1 MSSRQAS
8 GLSAS
13 KRTIF
18 AAALTV
24 LGTVSALFIAG
35 GTIGSGPIAPS
46 AEWLQAQGRGSVA
59 GNVTDAS
66 GSPASLVTVRVGVRR
81 AGTAEAGED
90 KPLSVGFEGNE
101 PIDLQAKSEF
111 RWVATT
117 RTDAAGN
124 FVLQAAAGKYTIQAV
139 DQKRGRSQMEIELRA
154 GQQIRQ
160 DLRLDP
166 NAKPGGGGGGGGK
179 GN

>member
-1 MSSRQAS
+1 MSVRQTF
-8 GLSAS
+8 GRSAS
-13 KRTIF
+13 KPAIF

-24 LGTVSALFIAG
+24 LGTLSALFVVG
-35 GTIGSGPIAPS
+35 GAIGSGPITPS
-46 AEWLQAQGRGSVA
+46 ADVLQAQGRGSVT

-66 GSPASLVTVRVGVRR
+66 GSPASLVTVRVGVKR

-90 KPLSVGFEGNE
+90 KPLSIGFEGND
-101 PIDLQAKSEF
+101 PLDMQAKSEF

-124 FVLQAAAGKYTIQAV
+124 FVLQAAAGKYTLQAV
-139 DQKRGRSQMEIELRA
+139 DQKRGRSQLEIELRA

-166 NAKPGGGGGGGGK
+166 NAQPGGGGGGK
-179 GN
+179 GK

>member
-1 MSSRQAS
+1 MSNRQAF
-8 GLSAS
+8 GRSAS
-13 KRTIF
+13 KPAIF

-24 LGTVSALFIAG
+24 LGSLAALFIAG
-35 GTIGSGPIAPS
+35 GVVGSGPILPS
-46 AEWLQAQGRGSVA
+46 AEVLQAQGRGSVA

-66 GSPASLVTVRVGVRR
+66 GSPASLVTVRVGVKR

-90 KPLSVGFEGNE
+90 KPLSIGFEDND
-101 PIDLQAKSEF
+101 PLDMQAKSEF

-124 FVLQAAAGKYTIQAV
+124 FVLQAAAGKYTLQAV
-139 DQKRGRSQMEIELRA
+139 DQKRGRSQVEIEIRA

-166 NAKPGGGGGGGGK
+166 NAQPGGGGGGK
-179 GN
+179 GK